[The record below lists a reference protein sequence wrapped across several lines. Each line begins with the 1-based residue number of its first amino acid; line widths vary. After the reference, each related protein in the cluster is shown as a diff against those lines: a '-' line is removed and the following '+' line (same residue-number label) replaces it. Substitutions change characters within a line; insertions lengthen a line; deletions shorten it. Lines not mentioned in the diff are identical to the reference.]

1 MKYNIFEPNLT
12 NKERIMLNKAFDKK
26 LISTYGNFQEKFEK
40 EFKKIKKFK
49 YCISLNSGTSAL
61 QLALNVEGIKK
72 DDLVILPSYT
82 FAATA
87 NSIIYNGAKPWFFD
101 INKKNLCLDLKQVEL
116 TLSKDTFKKGK
127 FHYHKKT
134 KQRIFGILIVLSFG
148 IVPDLNYLRLLK
160 RKFNLKVILD
170 AAAAHFSNSKNK
182 ISNYDF
188 ITCYSFNGNKNI
200 TSGGGGMLCTNN
212 IKKFEIV
219 KIKSNVGKKN
229 KYEYSNI
236 GYNYR
241 LTNLNASIGYAQL
254 KRFSS
259 LKTKKHRINSYYNK
273 NIKLKYVEKNKFN
286 KFKLESI
293 WIYYLILKKKN
304 YLVKI
309 IEFLKK
315 KNIECGKFWV
325 PLHTQKPYKKYLS
338 EKMESTNL
346 IFDKLIVIPSST
358 FLKKIDLKYIVER
371 INSFS

>member
-148 IVPDLNYLRLLK
+148 IVPDLNYLKLLK
-160 RKFNLKVILD
+160 SKFNLKVILD
-170 AAAAHFSNSKNK
+170 AAAAHFSNSKYK

-229 KYEYSNI
+229 K
-236 GYNYR
+236 
-241 LTNLNASIGYAQL
+241 
-254 KRFSS
+254 
-259 LKTKKHRINSYYNK
+259 
-273 NIKLKYVEKNKFN
+273 
-286 KFKLESI
+286 
-293 WIYYLILKKKN
+293 
-304 YLVKI
+304 
-309 IEFLKK
+309 
-315 KNIECGKFWV
+315 
-325 PLHTQKPYKKYLS
+325 
-338 EKMESTNL
+338 
-346 IFDKLIVIPSST
+346 
-358 FLKKIDLKYIVER
+358 
-371 INSFS
+371 

>member
-1 MKYNIFEPNLT
+1 M
-12 NKERIMLNKAFDKK
+12 
-26 LISTYGNFQEKFEK
+26 
-40 EFKKIKKFK
+40 
-49 YCISLNSGTSAL
+49 
-61 QLALNVEGIKK
+61 
-72 DDLVILPSYT
+72 PSYT

-101 INKKNLCLDLKQVEL
+101 INKNNLCLDLKQVEL

-148 IVPDLNYLRLLK
+148 IVPDLNYLKLLK
-160 RKFNLKVILD
+160 SKFNLKVILD
-170 AAAAHFSNSKNK
+170 AAAAHFSNSKIK

-212 IKKFEIV
+212 TKKFKII

-254 KRFSS
+254 KRFLS
-259 LKTKKHRINSYYNK
+259 LKTKKHQINSYYNK

-309 IEFLKK
+309 IKFLKK
-315 KNIECGKFWV
+315 RNIECGKFWV
-325 PLHTQKPYKKYLS
+325 PLHNQKPYKKYLS
-338 EKMESTNL
+338 EEMKSTNS
-346 IFDKLIVIPSST
+346 IFDNLIVIPSST
-358 FLKKIDLKYIVER
+358 FLKKIDLKYIVEK